1 MKKYLI
7 AFTVLAGLSAT
18 PAMAGSNIHVGFY
31 APQPIYYAPPVAY
44 HPIAYSGYY
53 APRRAYCPPRRGYG
67 VGRGHVAPAYAP
79 VAYHHGFNGNNHYVN
94 QWRY

>member
-18 PAMAGSNIHVGFY
+18 PAMAGSNFHVGFY

-53 APRRAYCPPRRGYG
+53 APRRAYCPPRRGYA
-67 VGRGHVAPAYAP
+67 VGRAYVAPAYAP
-79 VAYHHGFNGNNHYVN
+79 VAYHHGFNGNNHFVN
-94 QWRY
+94 HWRY